1 MVINVE
7 EVKNFIQGQKKRKE
21 KDRYN
26 KVWKAFEKYTKD
38 ANTNATTENLKKFV
52 IDFCKSTLIEKINN
66 VGYNQ
71 FTKKEIG
78 NISRETARS
87 ISLLNDINDKVIG
100 EEKLFDGLFII
111 TNKGISFTNGIVKN
125 KLIEIMSELNEH
137 NLDLST
143 SDIEIINNY
152 SSNEQNIVSFF
163 DDELEEYFSD
173 KNSSEKSY
181 VYSFLNYI
189 SPERV
194 KAREI
199 LARNPKAFVDYN
211 SDIETLKNVKTND
224 VYNVCRKIIWDKIK
238 DNDLN
243 ELNRTNI
250 IKRMELIL
258 LNTSKVYS
266 DKLKNIN
273 NPIAGLK
280 VKYNFEQFKQLYNYI
295 YDLAIS
301 DLPKF
306 VTEMESNEKT
316 VNVIQDMPIVGEE
329 DNISVND
336 FFSDGT
342 LSDVSDV
349 TLSDVEYDINNSG
362 PREVE
367 GRTED
372 NVSENVFSEEE
383 GYTSENDLGEDS
395 VISDEEDYTS
405 ENDLWEGSVISDE
418 GGYTSENDLWEGSVI
433 SEEEDNVSENDL
445 WEGSVISDEGG
456 YTSENDLWE
465 GSVISDEEDN
475 VSENELCEDSVI
487 SEEGGYTSENDLGED
502 SVVSEED
509 NVSEND
515 LFSDGTLSDVSDVTL
530 SDVEYDINNSGPREV
545 EGRTEDNVSENVFS
559 EEGGYTS
566 ENDLSEESFISDEED
581 NVSEN
586 ELCEDSVISDE
597 GGYTSE
603 NDLGEDSV
611 ISDEEDNVS
620 ENDLSEESFISVG
633 SFVSDRSAVSDGS
646 ITSVGSFVSD
656 RSADSDGS
664 VVSQYASTASDDYAI
679 WGDFGEYVY
688 YNNIDQFR
696 VNKRIDSEKNMD
708 EPASKKMRLNSTFG
722 LK

>member
-372 NVSENVFSEEE
+372 NVSENVFSEE
-383 GYTSENDLGEDS
+383 
-395 VISDEEDYTS
+395 
-405 ENDLWEGSVISDE
+405 
-418 GGYTSENDLWEGSVI
+418 
-433 SEEEDNVSENDL
+433 
-445 WEGSVISDEGG
+445 
-456 YTSENDLWE
+456 
-465 GSVISDEEDN
+465 
-475 VSENELCEDSVI
+475 
-487 SEEGGYTSENDLGED
+487 
-502 SVVSEED
+502 
-509 NVSEND
+509 
-515 LFSDGTLSDVSDVTL
+515 
-530 SDVEYDINNSGPREV
+530 
-545 EGRTEDNVSENVFS
+545 
-559 EEGGYTS
+559 GGYTS